1 MPSNSSD
8 LSAKLIFPTKEI
20 VEEFYLPIIYT
31 ACRTCYSELV
41 PDKIWDKAVSREV
54 ADEKQQSLVRKV
66 MESGHGSTIEHVN
79 FTFAISGV
87 TRTLSHQLVRHRAG
101 TAFDQQSQ
109 RYVSFKKRDNYT
121 VPDSI
126 ADGDLPDDLAGRF
139 QRAIDDNLELYGQL
153 LQAEVPAE
161 DARFIFPNA
170 MQTNLIMTVNLRQ
183 LIHMSGLRLCTM
195 AQWEIRQLFKQI
207 RHEIFRVSPVLR
219 QLPRAEVRAA
229 RLLRRDGQPRRALP
243 HQAAPGHGH
252 GRVGCLSVRL
262 PGRDRWPG
270 RAGHEPVPAEAAT
283 GPAAGGR
290 GRRPTS
296 HPGAARRRARAGR
309 RLRPGLIRLSCRAR
323 PRRRG

>member
-126 ADGDLPDDLAGRF
+126 ADGDLPDASSARSTTTSSSTGNSSR
-139 QRAIDDNLELYGQL
+139 QR
-153 LQAEVPAE
+153 
-161 DARFIFPNA
+161 
-170 MQTNLIMTVNLRQ
+170 
-183 LIHMSGLRLCTM
+183 C
-195 AQWEIRQLFKQI
+195 
-207 RHEIFRVSPVLR
+207 
-219 QLPRAEVRAA
+219 
-229 RLLRRDGQPRRALP
+229 PRRT
-243 HQAAPGHGH
+243 
-252 GRVGCLSVRL
+252 
-262 PGRDRWPG
+262 
-270 RAGHEPVPAEAAT
+270 RASSSRT
-283 GPAAGGR
+283 R
-290 GRRPTS
+290 CRRT
-296 HPGAARRRARAGR
+296 
-309 RLRPGLIRLSCRAR
+309 
-323 PRRRG
+323 

>member
-109 RYVSFKKRDNYT
+109 R
-121 VPDSI
+121 
-126 ADGDLPDDLAGRF
+126 
-139 QRAIDDNLELYGQL
+139 
-153 LQAEVPAE
+153 
-161 DARFIFPNA
+161 
-170 MQTNLIMTVNLRQ
+170 
-183 LIHMSGLRLCTM
+183 
-195 AQWEIRQLFKQI
+195 
-207 RHEIFRVSPVLR
+207 
-219 QLPRAEVRAA
+219 
-229 RLLRRDGQPRRALP
+229 
-243 HQAAPGHGH
+243 
-252 GRVGCLSVRL
+252 
-262 PGRDRWPG
+262 
-270 RAGHEPVPAEAAT
+270 
-283 GPAAGGR
+283 
-290 GRRPTS
+290 
-296 HPGAARRRARAGR
+296 
-309 RLRPGLIRLSCRAR
+309 
-323 PRRRG
+323 